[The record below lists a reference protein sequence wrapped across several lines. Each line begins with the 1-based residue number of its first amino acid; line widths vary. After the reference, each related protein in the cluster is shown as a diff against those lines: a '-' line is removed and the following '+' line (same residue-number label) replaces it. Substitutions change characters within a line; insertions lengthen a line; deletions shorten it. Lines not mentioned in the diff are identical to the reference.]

1 MLTDQ
6 RPITW
11 QDVLDDPSL
20 KNLPYKIELNR
31 RGQIEMSPAT
41 NLHNMFQIAITD
53 LLLEFAAH
61 GKRFQECSIETS
73 NGVRV
78 ADAVWLSKEFLALH
92 GRVTPYTRAPE
103 ICIEIIR
110 QSNSQNL
117 APPRFRH
124 EESNT
129 TEEMLE
135 KIGLY
140 LERGAVEVW
149 TCNLQGETKFFVASG
164 TLEQSRLVPGFPTMV
179 TLE

>member
-41 NLHNMFQIAITD
+41 NLHNIYQIAITD

-103 ICIEIIR
+103 ICIEII
-110 QSNSQNL
+110 S
-117 APPRFRH
+117 P
-124 EESNT
+124 SNT
-129 TEEMLE
+129 SEEMLE
-135 KIGLY
+135 KINLY
-140 LERGAVEVW
+140 LERGALEVW
-149 TCNLQGETKFFVASG
+149 TCNLQGEIKFFDANG
-164 TLEQSRLVPGFPTMV
+164 TLERSKLVPGFPTMV

>member
-1 MLTDQ
+1 MPMLTDQ

-41 NLHNMFQIAITD
+41 NLHNIFQMAITD

-103 ICIEIIR
+103 ICIEII
-110 QSNSQNL
+110 S
-117 APPRFRH
+117 P
-124 EESNT
+124 SNT

-135 KIGLY
+135 KIDLY
-140 LERGAVEVW
+140 LERGALEVW
-149 TCNLQGETKFFVASG
+149 TCNLQGEIKFFDANG
-164 TLEQSRLVPGFPTMV
+164 TLEQSKLVPKFPTTV

>member
-1 MLTDQ
+1 MPMLTDQ

-41 NLHNMFQIAITD
+41 NLHNIYQIAITD

-78 ADAVWLSKEFLALH
+78 ADAVWLSKKFLAQH

-103 ICIEIIR
+103 ICIEII
-110 QSNSQNL
+110 S
-117 APPRFRH
+117 P
-124 EESNT
+124 SNT
-129 TEEMLE
+129 NEEMLE
-135 KIGLY
+135 KIDLY
-140 LERGAVEVW
+140 LERGALEVW
-149 TCNLQGETKFFVASG
+149 TCNLQGEIKFFDANG
-164 TLEQSRLVPGFPTMV
+164 MLEQSKLVPKFPTMV

>member
-1 MLTDQ
+1 MPMLTDQ

-41 NLHNMFQIAITD
+41 NLHNIYQIAITD

-103 ICIEIIR
+103 ICIEII
-110 QSNSQNL
+110 S
-117 APPRFRH
+117 P
-124 EESNT
+124 SNT
-129 TEEMLE
+129 NEEMLE

-140 LERGAVEVW
+140 LERGALEVW
-149 TCNLQGETKFFVASG
+149 TCNLQGEIKFFDANG
-164 TLEQSRLVPGFPTMV
+164 TLEQSKLVQGFPTTV

>member
-41 NLHNMFQIAITD
+41 NLHNIFQMAITD
-53 LLLEFAAH
+53 LLLEFAPH

-103 ICIEIIR
+103 ICIEII
-110 QSNSQNL
+110 S
-117 APPRFRH
+117 P
-124 EESNT
+124 SNT
-129 TEEMLE
+129 QEEMLE
-135 KIGLY
+135 KISLY
-140 LERGAVEVW
+140 LERGALEVW
-149 TCNLQGETKFFVASG
+149 TCNLQGEIKFFDANG
-164 TLEQSRLVPGFPTMV
+164 LLEQSKLVPEFPTTV